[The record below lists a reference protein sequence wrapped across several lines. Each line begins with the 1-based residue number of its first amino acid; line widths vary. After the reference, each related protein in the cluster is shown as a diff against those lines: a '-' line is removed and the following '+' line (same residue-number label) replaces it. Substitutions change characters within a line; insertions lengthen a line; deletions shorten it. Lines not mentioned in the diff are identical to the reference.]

1 MVLEKTL
8 ESLLDSK
15 EIQPVHSKGNLAR
28 IFFGRTD
35 AKVQTPIISP
45 SDVKNWLIWKA
56 PDAGKDW
63 RWGEKGTTEDWDG
76 WMASPTWSI
85 WVWANSGRWRRTGKP
100 GVLQSIGLQ
109 RVRHD
114 WATKQQQGKL
124 VFKNRN
130 RKIINSLLKNEHFR
144 KWSDFLKSTIFKFLS
159 QSKQINY
166 LKSGQRQRHKSVSRI
181 NLQPTKCYPRK

>member
-1 MVLEKTL
+1 MQIWYCDVWRDSNLPWKSVLN
-8 ESLLDSK
+8 
-15 EIQPVHSKGNLAR
+15 IR
-28 IFFGRTD
+28 
-35 AKVQTPIISP
+35 
-45 SDVKNWLIWKA
+45 W
-56 PDAGKDW
+56 KDW
-63 RWGEKGTTEDWDG
+63 CWSWNSNTLATWCEEPSHWKRLWCWERLKAGGEGGDRGWEG
-76 WMASPTWSI
+76 WMVSPTQWEG
-85 WVWANSGRWRRTGKP
+85 VWANSGRWRRTGKP

-124 VFKNRN
+124 VLKNRN